1 MKKLTIPRNT
11 IETITIPAPVRLP
24 SSLVGELA
32 VRLFQNSSNDSNF
45 RPSSVVVVEVAFG
58 VVVDVD
64 APVGDV
70 PVAPVAD
77 ILAYSLIR

>member
-1 MKKLTIPRNT
+1 MNTLTTPKNT
-11 IETITIPAPVRLP
+11 IETMTMPAPVREP
-24 SSLVGELA
+24 SSSVGVLD
-32 VRLFQNSSNDSNF
+32 VRLFQNSSNESNF
-45 RPSSVVVVEVAFG
+45 RPSSFVVVEVAFG